1 MTDEVVG
8 QNHEELINQLITLC
22 ESSQFDQIESAA
34 LLATSANILM
44 HRYIDAEPHVKY
56 SLASKVSEI
65 VVDGFE
71 SEGQKPTSGSVR
83 LAIY

>member
-1 MTDEVVG
+1 MTDDGVEHK
-8 QNHEELINQLITLC
+8 HEELINQLITLC
-22 ESSQFDQIESAA
+22 EGSQFDQIESAA

-56 SLASKVSEI
+56 RLASKISEI

-71 SEGQKPTSGSVR
+71 NDVQKPTSGAVR

>member
-1 MTDEVVG
+1 MTDDVIE
-8 QNHEELINQLITLC
+8 QKHEELINQLITLC

-44 HRYIDAEPHVKY
+44 HRYIDAEPQVKY
-56 SLASKVSEI
+56 KLASKVSEI
-65 VVDGFE
+65 VTDGFE
-71 SEGQKPTSGSVR
+71 VERQNPTSGSVR

>member
-1 MTDEVVG
+1 MANEDIEQT
-8 QNHEELINQLITLC
+8 HSELINQLITLC
-22 ESSQFDQIESAA
+22 EGSEFDQIESAA

-44 HRYIDAEPHVKY
+44 HRYIDAAPHVKFN
-56 SLASKVSEI
+56 LARKISEL

-71 SEGQKPTSGSVR
+71 GDLQTPTSGSVR

>member
-1 MTDEVVG
+1 MTDEVIE
-8 QNHEELINQLITLC
+8 QTHSELINQLISLC
-22 ESSQFDQIESAA
+22 EGSEFDQIESAA

-44 HRYIDAEPHVKY
+44 HRYIDAAPNVKFD
-56 SLASKVSEI
+56 LARKVSEL

-71 SEGQKPTSGSVR
+71 GDLQKPTSGSVR